1 MPPFISY
8 AQNFED
14 IVLWRALKQIE
25 NGFYVDVGAQ
35 DPRVESVTFAFY
47 ERGWSGI
54 NIEPVDEFY
63 SKLAEA
69 RPRDINLKVAV
80 GRDPG
85 LRTLYAFRGSGLSTL
100 DGQIS
105 ARHENTGLAAEE
117 TVVPVLT
124 LTKIIDDAG
133 APTIHFLKID
143 VEGAEGEVIESLD
156 LDRIRP
162 WIIVVEATEPNSTVL
177 TREKWEH
184 LVTDRG
190 YCFAYFDGI
199 NCFYIAK
206 EMEELKERLAV
217 PANFLDN
224 FVRASEWAQSQRAA
238 ALQEQIIDIRKALQQ
253 EVIDVQTARQQEVIE
268 VRTALEQA
276 VIDVRTQ
283 LDATRTELE
292 AQKNSLLGR
301 IHQLEAQLAV
311 PSIDR
316 FLGRL
321 LSSIRNRLTRRS
333 SDH

>member
-14 IVLWRALKQIE
+14 VVLWRALKQIE
-25 NGFYVDVGAQ
+25 KGFYVDIGAQ
-35 DPRVESVTFAFY
+35 DPEVESVTCAFY

-63 SKLAEA
+63 SRLAEA

-100 DGQIS
+100 DAQIS
-105 ARHENTGLAAEE
+105 ARHKNTGLAAEE
-117 TVVPVLT
+117 TVVPALT
-124 LTKIIDDAG
+124 LTKIIDDAR

-143 VEGAEGEVIESLD
+143 VEGAEGEVLESLD

-162 WIIVVEATEPNSTVL
+162 WIIIVEATEPNSTVL

-190 YCFAYFDGI
+190 YCFAFFDGI

-206 EMEELKERLAV
+206 EMEELKEQLAV

-224 FVRASEWAQSQRAA
+224 FVRASEWAQRQRAA
-238 ALQEQIIDIRKALQQ
+238 ALQQQIIDIRKALQQ

-268 VRTALEQA
+268 IQ
-276 VIDVRTQ
+276 TQ
-283 LDATRTELE
+283 LDATRGELE
-292 AQKNSLLGR
+292 AEKNYLFGR

-311 PSIDR
+311 PSLDR

-321 LSSIRNRLTRRS
+321 LNNIRNRLTRGS
-333 SDH
+333 SAH

>member
-14 IVLWRALKQIE
+14 VVLWRALKQIE
-25 NGFYVDVGAQ
+25 KGFYVDVGAQ
-35 DPRVESVTFAFY
+35 DPEVESVTCAFY

-63 SKLAEA
+63 NKLVGA
-69 RPRDINLKVAV
+69 RPRDINLKIAV

-143 VEGAEGEVIESLD
+143 VEGAEGEVLESFD

-190 YCFAYFDGI
+190 YGFAYFDGL
-199 NCFYIAK
+199 NCFYIAS
-206 EMEELKERLAV
+206 EMAELKERLAV

-224 FVRASEWAQSQRAA
+224 FVRASEWAQIQRAG
-238 ALQEQIIDIRKALQQ
+238 ALQQ
-253 EVIDVQTARQQEVIE
+253 EVIDVRTALQQELID
-268 VRTALEQA
+268 VRTALQQERTALQQE

-283 LDATRTELE
+283 LDGTRKELE
-292 AQKNSLLGR
+292 AQKNYLMGR
-301 IHQLEAQLAV
+301 IRQLEAQLAV
-311 PSIDR
+311 PSVDR

-321 LSSIRNRLTRRS
+321 LTRIRDSLTRRS
-333 SDH
+333 SKR